1 MKKLVVFFMTCV
13 ILLSACL
20 MGCQNDTDKIDNTL
34 QNTDDE
40 VTTSPD
46 AGQELPKNEILD
58 IPDDLDY
65 NNSEFVILT
74 YNSNVKEFG
83 DQTAT
88 DVISQTQ
95 VERDAM
101 VEDALGILISVE
113 SMNGQWADRLTYADT
128 VRQNVMT
135 GNKKWDLIG
144 AYSYVAPNLSLNE
157 VIVDMRTTEYLDFS
171 KVWWPQYMVDITTV
185 NDKTFFISGDVSVNT
200 LYEMIPIFFNA
211 EVLEAHGF
219 SETALYNMVREGTW
233 TIENFFGMI
242 ENASVLSG
250 DTVWNDDDLYAFTVL
265 DNTCFDAFYYTELAA
280 FREDA
285 DGKLTVA
292 EDDFLGEQALDIFET
307 VYDAVNTFH
316 SLYFNT
322 TVNRLETKQ
331 TIFATY
337 KLYNMRVTEN
347 PNQFGIL
354 PWPKYEE
361 GTNTWYQTLLGSPHT
376 QYCIPMDIDDVD
388 RSSAVLEMLA
398 YTSYTYLT
406 PVVFEDT
413 MQLRYSRDE
422 NASEMFDIIRDGLTT
437 DLGILYYDAFA
448 VNVGTRDVQSIF
460 RNLILNNKDNWVS
473 NYNNNYTAG
482 LTKVVKLL
490 NDLYE

>member
-1 MKKLVVFFMTCV
+1 MKKKLLL
-13 ILLSACL
+13 ILLACL
-20 MGCQNDTDKIDNTL
+20 LLVSTCLAGCNKEPTNETPTDTESVTL
-34 QNTDDE
+34 PPTDD
-40 VTTSPD
+40 PD
-46 AGQELPKNEILD
+46 LPDNEILE
-58 IPDDLDY
+58 IPDELDY
-65 NNSEFVILT
+65 GKADFTILT
-74 YNSNVKEFG
+74 YNANVKEFG
-83 DQTAT
+83 DETAT

-95 VERDAM
+95 VERDSM
-101 VEDALGILISVE
+101 VEEALGVTIYVE
-113 SMNGQWADRLTYADT
+113 SMNGQWADRLTYSDT

-135 GNKKWDLIG
+135 GNKNWDLIG
-144 AYSYVAPNLSLNE
+144 AYSYVAPNLSLNN
-157 VIVDMRTTEYLDFS
+157 VTVDMRTTDYLDFS
-171 KVWWPQYMVDITTV
+171 KAWWPQYMVDITTV
-185 NDKTFFISGDVSVNT
+185 NNKTFFISGDVSVNS
-200 LYEMIPIFFNA
+200 LFEMIPIFFNA

-219 SETALYNMVREGTW
+219 VEEELYDMVREGNW
-233 TIENFFGMI
+233 TYENFFGMI

-280 FREDA
+280 FREGE

-307 VYDAVNTFH
+307 VYDAANTYH
-316 SLYFNT
+316 SLYFNSAIP
-322 TVNRLETKQ
+322 RLETKQ

-337 KLYNMRVTEN
+337 KLYNMRLTQN

-361 GTNTWYQTLLGSPHT
+361 GTNSWYQTLLGSPHT
-376 QYCIPMDIDDVD
+376 QYCIPTDIDDYN
-388 RSSAVLEMLA
+388 RSAAVLEMLA
-398 YTSYTYLT
+398 YTSYKYLT

-448 VNVGTRDVQSIF
+448 VNFSTRDVQSIF
-460 RNLILNNKDNWVS
+460 RNMILGGKDNWIS
-473 NYNNNYTAG
+473 NYNNNYSAG
-482 LTKVVKLL
+482 LTKVKNLL
-490 NDLYE
+490 NELYQ